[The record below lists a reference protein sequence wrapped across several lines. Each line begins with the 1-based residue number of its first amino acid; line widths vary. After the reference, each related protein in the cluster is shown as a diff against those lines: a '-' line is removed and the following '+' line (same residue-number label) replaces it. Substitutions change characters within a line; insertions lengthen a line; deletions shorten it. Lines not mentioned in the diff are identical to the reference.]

1 MAERTLIGNNRVE
14 SSMKAERENKI
25 EKQCKPKHPAYTG
38 KQHKIFKFAFL
49 FAVIKRRYVQHKNP
63 QKVPGLHDIF
73 FIFFKQNNNRIKKRK
88 MK

>member
-49 FAVIKRRYVQHKNP
+49 FTVIKRRYVQHKNP
-63 QKVPGLHDIF
+63 QKVQVCMIIF
-73 FIFFKQNNNRIKKRK
+73 FLKQNNNRIKKRK